1 MINELSKVN
10 TSLNSNTAKLW
21 DKYKQTGDKE
31 LRNKLVMLYMHLVE
45 ITAKKM
51 YHVFSNKASIEDI
64 ISNGMITLIKAVE
77 SYDPN
82 RDVKFETYASL
93 RIRGSVIDYIR
104 GQDWVPRTARDKVKR
119 IETCYEK
126 IKARTGRE
134 PGYKEIAEEM
144 GITQSE
150 VENILYES
158 HSYNI
163 ISFEEI
169 VNFNIKDNCLSPQ
182 DHIIER
188 ETKEKLAKAI
198 DSLPEKERLVI
209 SLFYYEEL
217 RVKDIASVMG
227 ISSSRVCQIHS
238 MALVRI
244 RKALNSYLMLAR

>member
-104 GQDWVPRTARDKVKR
+104 GQDWVPRTARDKVK
-119 IETCYEK
+119 
-126 IKARTGRE
+126 
-134 PGYKEIAEEM
+134 
-144 GITQSE
+144 
-150 VENILYES
+150 
-158 HSYNI
+158 
-163 ISFEEI
+163 
-169 VNFNIKDNCLSPQ
+169 D
-182 DHIIER
+182 
-188 ETKEKLAKAI
+188 
-198 DSLPEKERLVI
+198 
-209 SLFYYEEL
+209 
-217 RVKDIASVMG
+217 
-227 ISSSRVCQIHS
+227 
-238 MALVRI
+238 
-244 RKALNSYLMLAR
+244 

>member
-1 MINELSKVN
+1 MIKELSKVD
-10 TSLNSNTAKLW
+10 TACESDTAKLW
-21 DKYKQTGDKE
+21 DRYKQTGDTE
-31 LRNKLVMLYMHLVE
+31 LRNKLVMLYVHLVE

-51 YHVFSNKASIEDI
+51 YHVFSSKASIEDI
-64 ISNGMITLIKAVE
+64 ISNGMISLIKAVE
-77 SYDPN
+77 SYDQN

-104 GQDWVPRTARDKVKR
+104 GQDWVPRSVRDKVKR
-119 IETCYEK
+119 IETCYEN

-134 PGYKEIAEEM
+134 PVYKEIAEEM
-144 GITQSE
+144 GVKQSE
-150 VENILYES
+150 VESILYES
-158 HSYNI
+158 HNYNI

-169 VNFNIKDNCLSPQ
+169 VNFNIKDNCQSPQ
-182 DHIIER
+182 EYVIKR
-188 ETKEKLAKAI
+188 ETKEKLSRAI

-244 RKALNSYLMLAR
+244 RKALNSYLMPAE